1 MRSLKIYDGKS
12 GGNWLDASPCKLG
25 ITFRTKTKPE
35 KWQIKN
41 KHYRF
46 DLMTYSRTLYFGSC
60 SWNSEKFIT
69 LTRKLCLA
77 SLRILKLNFSIAF
90 FNERFQ
96 LTASMIAKINSLRT
110 TKYYDR
116 VLLVRSCDLIW
127 WKSKKE
133 TRDLLFYTFWGLTEC
148 GGRHKKMNPN
158 SLIRYRFQSFYMFY
172 KKFWKKINT
181 KKEERGE
188 TFSARERMQE

>member
-46 DLMTYSRTLYFGSC
+46 DLMTYSRTLYFGFC
-60 SWNSEKFIT
+60 SRNSEKFIT

-127 WKSKKE
+127 WKSKKD
-133 TRDLLFYTFWGLTEC
+133 TRDLLFYTFWGLT
-148 GGRHKKMNPN
+148 GV
-158 SLIRYRFQSFYMFY
+158 
-172 KKFWKKINT
+172 W
-181 KKEERGE
+181 GE
-188 TFSARERMQE
+188 A

>member
-1 MRSLKIYDGKS
+1 MRLLVNLESPLEQKINLKNGK
-12 GGNWLDASPCKLG
+12 
-25 ITFRTKTKPE
+25 
-35 KWQIKN
+35 IKN

-46 DLMTYSRTLYFGSC
+46 DLMTYSRTLYFGFC

-127 WKSKKE
+127 WNIKE
-133 TRDLLFYTFWGLTEC
+133 GDQRSLHFLRTNRSVWGRL
-148 GGRHKKMNPN
+148 KKMNPN
-158 SLIRYRFQSFYMFY
+158 SLPAHFTEPRVY
-172 KKFWKKINT
+172 KKFWQKK
-181 KKEERGE
+181 
-188 TFSARERMQE
+188 

>member
-1 MRSLKIYDGKS
+1 MANLKK
-12 GGNWLDASPCKLG
+12 
-25 ITFRTKTKPE
+25 
-35 KWQIKN
+35 

-46 DLMTYSRTLYFGSC
+46 DLMTYSRTLYFGFC

-133 TRDLLFYTFWGLTEC
+133 TRDLLFYTFWGLTGVW
-148 GGRHKKMNPN
+148 GGGIKRWT
-158 SLIRYRFQSFYMFY
+158 LIRYLIRYHLKSVY

-181 KKEERGE
+181 KKEEKGE
-188 TFSARERMQE
+188 TFSALERMQE